1 MKQLIVLLCFP
12 MILHGQIDSLGHFL
26 EAQLDHESASPVHS
40 IMLQVDRVGGDL
52 LFQEAIGWK
61 NREADSI
68 QPTQQFRIA
77 SITKLFVATVV
88 LQLIEEGR
96 LKLTDKI
103 GYHLSDHP
111 FLKVRNLHTPE
122 SRNYGLEISVEH
134 LLSHRTGLADIFTD
148 KADEFFAKVF
158 ANPTQNYSPRK
169 IVELYFDYDLPKA
182 AQFKP
187 GEGFYYSDM
196 NYVVLGL
203 LIEHLEG
210 ASLATVLRKR
220 IINPLELQDTFLEF
234 YEAPHTSP
242 DLLHQWYDSFN
253 MSRINTSFDWAGGG
267 LVSSM
272 SDLSIFISAL
282 FTGKLLQLKTLKR
295 MTQMPPNS
303 PNEDPYGLGIFG
315 TTFNGDLYFG
325 HFGFYGSYVGYCP
338 KKKQVL
344 VYNISQGNP
353 PFRVKLVIEE
363 ALKRLDLD

>member
-12 MILHGQIDSLGHFL
+12 MILIGQRDSLGHFL
-26 EAQLDHESASPVHS
+26 EAQLDHESASPIHS

-61 NREADSI
+61 NREADSV
-68 QPTQQFRIA
+68 QPIQQFRIA

-88 LQLIEEGR
+88 LQLIEEGK

-103 GYHLSDHP
+103 VHHLSAHP
-111 FLKVRNLHTPE
+111 FLPIRELHTHE
-122 SRNYGLEISVEH
+122 DQNYGQEISVEH

-148 KADEFFAKVF
+148 KAEDFFTKVF
-158 ANPTQNYSPRK
+158 AHPTQHYTPQR
-169 IVELYFDYDLPKA
+169 IVELYFDYGLPKA
-182 AQFKP
+182 AHFRP

-203 LIEHLEG
+203 LIEQLEG
-210 ASLATVLRKR
+210 EALAAVLRKR
-220 IINPLELQDTFLEF
+220 IISPLDLQDTYLEF
-234 YEAPHTSP
+234 YEAPQKKP
-242 DLLHQWYDSFN
+242 DILHQWYDSIN

-272 SDLSIFISAL
+272 QDLSTFISAL
-282 FTGKLLQLKTLKR
+282 FTGKLLQLNTLER
-295 MTQMPPNS
+295 MTQMPPSN

-315 TTFNGDLYFG
+315 TSFNGDLYFG

-338 KKKQVL
+338 RKKRVL

-363 ALKRLDLD
+363 ALKRITLH